1 MAATEQP
8 ARPTAGT
15 RHGDPLILAD
25 LRTETERALVSEWV
39 REHHGAAHVVEADSP
54 ALARRLAE
62 AADETEVLPV
72 RVTWLPPERGGE
84 RRVQLTDLI
93 TLTNPRRPWS
103 RLQSRIARRAPD
115 RVIVVAGQSAPAK
128 ELRRRFAEQSGG
140 NEQALARFV
149 LHQAMLACDRAERA
163 HTGDRYK
170 VPRLI
175 AEQILGSARFS
186 AQIDGLAAELGRPRA
201 SVLADA
207 RACLRE
213 VATVQSALAI
223 DLFRAVVRPMHAS
236 AWTVQVEPDG
246 VRRLKDLNRR
256 HALIFLPTHRSYVD
270 PLVLAEVL
278 HQHDLPRNHLL
289 GGDNMSFWPLGPLG
303 RRAGVIFIRRSFGAD
318 RVYKLAIREFLGHLV
333 AKRFNLEWYIEGGRT
348 RTGKLHPPKLG
359 LLHYVVAALDDGRA
373 DDVLLVPTSIVYDRL
388 QEAGAVT
395 AEQTGAVKRREG
407 LRWMLDYIVAQRRN
421 VGAARVHFGEPFSLR
436 ATLQEAGAGTARLE
450 KVAFRICDGINRVTP
465 VTSTS
470 MVTLAL
476 LGSRDRALTLDQVG
490 RLCSPLLD
498 YLERRGVPGP
508 IAELRR
514 PSGLRAGLDSLTG
527 ARAATRYDGGS
538 EPVWSIAADGHHVAA
553 FYRNGALHHF
563 VNRAIVEL
571 ALVHLSEHSD
581 CAHPWSTAWRDALAT
596 RDLLKFEF
604 FFAEKR
610 AFRRDLRDELE
621 LLWPGWRSQTPSPE
635 AVARRLLDADMVVA
649 HRALRSFLDAQWIV
663 ASQLAARD
671 PRETVERDDLVA
683 ECLGVGRQHLLQ
695 GRVHGGESVSREL
708 FDAALRL
715 AANRDLLAPGGADV
729 RRGRLAWLSQ
739 VEEVVARLR
748 TLDELESVTRRTVLD
763 GPA

>member
-1 MAATEQP
+1 MV
-8 ARPTAGT
+8 
-15 RHGDPLILAD
+15 LAD
-25 LRTETERALVSEWV
+25 VRTETERTLVREWV
-39 REHHGAAHVVEADSP
+39 RERHGAADVVEAEST
-54 ALARRLAE
+54 ALPRRLAE
-62 AADETEVLPV
+62 VGGDTEVLPV
-72 RVTWLPPERGGE
+72 RVTWLPEERGGE

-103 RLQSRIARRAPD
+103 RLQPRIARRAPD
-115 RVIVVAGQSAPAK
+115 RVLVVAGQSAPAA

-140 NEQALARFV
+140 GEQALARFV
-149 LHQAMLACDRAERA
+149 RHQAMLACDRAERA

-201 SVLADA
+201 AVLADA
-207 RACLRE
+207 RTCLRE

-236 AWTVQVEPDG
+236 AWTVRVEPHG
-246 VRRLKDLNRR
+246 VRRLKELNRR

-359 LLHYVVAALDDGRA
+359 LLHYVVAALEDGRA

-436 ATLQEAGAGTARLE
+436 ATLQETGHGTARLE

-514 PSGLRAGLDSLTG
+514 PSGLRAGLDSLVNAG
-527 ARAATRYDGGS
+527 AATRYDGGS

-553 FYRNGALHHF
+553 FYRNGALHHY
-563 VNRAIVEL
+563 VNRAIAEL
-571 ALVHLSEHSD
+571 ALVRLSEHSD
-581 CAHPWSTAWRDALAT
+581 GAHPWSTAWRDALAT

-604 FFAEKR
+604 FFAGKR
-610 AFRRDLRDELE
+610 AFRRDLCEELE
-621 LLWPGWRSQTPSPE
+621 LLWPDWRSQTPSPE
-635 AVARRLLDADMVVA
+635 SVARRLLDAEMVVA

-663 ASQLAARD
+663 AAQLAARD
-671 PRETVERDDLVA
+671 PREAVDGDELVA
-683 ECLGVGRQHLLQ
+683 RCLGVGRQHVLQ

-715 AANRDLLAPGGADV
+715 AANRDLLGPGGADI

-763 GPA
+763 GLG